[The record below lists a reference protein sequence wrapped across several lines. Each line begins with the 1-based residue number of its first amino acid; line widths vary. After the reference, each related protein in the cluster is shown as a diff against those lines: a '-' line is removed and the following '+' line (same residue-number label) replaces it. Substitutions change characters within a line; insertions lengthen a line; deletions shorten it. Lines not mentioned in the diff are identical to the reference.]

1 MRLRLLS
8 ICLLT
13 LALSAAP
20 ALAEHDMVQFG
31 SNIRVAQGQTIHDAV
46 CFFCGVDDK
55 GTIEGDVVVFFG
67 SVHIA
72 GNAHHDVVSFFGNIS
87 VDDNASIEHDMVNFF
102 GNIRLGH
109 NVTIGK
115 DMVSMFGN
123 YRAEDTATVGGDRV
137 VEPGWIFYGPLGVFL
152 LVLIVVVRE
161 FRAHRRRQLYM
172 RGYPYPPPQ

>member
-115 DMVSMFGN
+115 DMGKEVEILNGIQGSEALVSSPS
-123 YRAEDTATVGGDRV
+123 D
-137 VEPGWIFYGPLGVFL
+137 L
-152 LVLIVVVRE
+152 LNEGEHIDVR
-161 FRAHRRRQLYM
+161 
-172 RGYPYPPPQ
+172 